1 MKTLIQT
8 LSLVA
13 QGVAKAGNGNESA
26 HPAKP
31 IVDLG
36 PGSMPGHFW
45 A

>member
-1 MKTLIQT
+1 MKTIADKLAGFAN
-8 LSLVA
+8 SVFKA
-13 QGVAKAGNGNESA
+13 AKGESNA